1 MATVFYKDLSLDFT
15 PHPVSGDVR
24 PVVDEIAIKR
34 SLANLIKTRR
44 GTRPF
49 RPNYGSDV
57 YKYAFSSGIFAES
70 QLNES
75 LYNTIRQFEPRVN
88 VTKIKSSIGEN
99 GVEVIVDYI
108 IVNTNI
114 RTSLETTIKKV
125 SWWQFLTT

>member
-24 PVVDEIAIKR
+24 PVTDEVAIKR
-34 SLANLIKTRR
+34 SLSNLLKTRR

-49 RPNYGSDV
+49 RPDYGSDV

-75 LYNTIRQFEPRVN
+75 VYNCIKKFEPRVN
-88 VTKIKSSIGEN
+88 VTKIKSTIGEN
-99 GVEVIVDYI
+99 SVEVIVYYNI
-108 IVNTNI
+108 INTNI
-114 RTSLETTIKKV
+114 KTTLETTIKKV
-125 SWWQFLTT
+125 S

>member
-24 PVVDEIAIKR
+24 PVTDEVAIKR
-34 SLANLIKTRR
+34 SLSNLLKTRR

-49 RPNYGSDV
+49 RPDYGSDV

-75 LYNTIRQFEPRVN
+75 VYNCIKKFEPRVN
-88 VTKIKSSIGEN
+88 VTKIKSTIGEN
-99 GVEVIVDYI
+99 SVEVIVNYNI
-108 IVNTNI
+108 INTNI
-114 RTSLETTIKKV
+114 KTTLETTIKKV
-125 SWWQFLTT
+125 S

>member
-24 PVVDEIAIKR
+24 PVTDEVAIKR
-34 SLANLIKTRR
+34 SLSNLLKTRR

-49 RPNYGSDV
+49 RPDYGSDV

-75 LYNTIRQFEPRVN
+75 VYNCIKKFEPRVN
-88 VTKIKSSIGEN
+88 VTKIKSTIGEN
-99 GVEVIVDYI
+99 SVEVIVDYNI
-108 IVNTNI
+108 INTNI
-114 RTSLETTIKKV
+114 KTTLETTIKKV
-125 SWWQFLTT
+125 S

>member
-24 PVVDEIAIKR
+24 PVTDEVAIKR
-34 SLANLIKTRR
+34 SLSNLIKTRR

-49 RPNYGSDV
+49 RPDYGSDV

-75 LYNTIRQFEPRVN
+75 VYNCIKKFEPRVN
-88 VTKIKSSIGEN
+88 VTKIKSTIGEN
-99 GVEVIVDYI
+99 SVEVIVNYNI
-108 IVNTNI
+108 INTNI
-114 RTSLETTIKKV
+114 KTTLETTIKKV
-125 SWWQFLTT
+125 S

>member
-24 PVVDEIAIKR
+24 PVTDEVAIKR
-34 SLANLIKTRR
+34 SLSNLIKTRR

-49 RPNYGSDV
+49 RPDYGSDV

-75 LYNTIRQFEPRVN
+75 VYNCIKKFEPRVN
-88 VTKIKSSIGEN
+88 VTKIKSTIGEN
-99 GVEVIVDYI
+99 SVEVIVDYNI
-108 IVNTNI
+108 INTNI
-114 RTSLETTIKKV
+114 KTTLETTIKKV
-125 SWWQFLTT
+125 S

>member
-24 PVVDEIAIKR
+24 PVTDEVAIKR
-34 SLANLIKTRR
+34 SLSNLLKTRR

-49 RPNYGSDV
+49 RPDYGSDV

-75 LYNTIRQFEPRVN
+75 VYNCIKKFEPRVN
-88 VTKIKSSIGEN
+88 VTKIKSTIGEN
-99 GVEVIVDYI
+99 NVEVIVDYNI
-108 IVNTNI
+108 INTNI
-114 RTSLETTIKKV
+114 KTTLETTIKKV
-125 SWWQFLTT
+125 S

>member
-24 PVVDEIAIKR
+24 PVTDEVAIKR
-34 SLANLIKTRR
+34 SLSNLLKTRR

-49 RPNYGSDV
+49 RPDYGSDV

-75 LYNTIRQFEPRVN
+75 VYNCIKKLEPRVN
-88 VTKIKSSIGEN
+88 VTKIKSTIGEN
-99 GVEVIVDYI
+99 SVEVIVNYNI
-108 IVNTNI
+108 INTNI
-114 RTSLETTIKKV
+114 KTTLETTIKKV
-125 SWWQFLTT
+125 S